1 MRAALYARFST
12 EKQDFSSIADQYRV
26 CEQYAARHSW
36 EIVARYADEGISGA
50 AIGNRPGFNAMMAAA
65 LRGEIDVL
73 LVMELSRLSRS
84 AADLNKAI
92 DRLTFRGVRVI
103 GVSNG
108 YDSARKGHKLQAGVE
123 GVMGEAFRDMIR
135 DKTYTALHGRA
146 ERGVHAGGKSYGY
159 CSVEAKDGR
168 HLQVDP
174 DQARWVTWIFERYAE
189 GWSPRDIAFDLN
201 RQGIPSPRGGT
212 WALSAIY
219 GDKRRTGV
227 GVLSNPLYT
236 GRVIWNRSQ
245 WIKDPDTGKRKRKE
259 RPESE
264 WIVRE
269 DESLRIVSQELWDA
283 VQRRMATSTL
293 HGGNSGKA
301 RPKTLF
307 GGLLRCGSCGGAVVA
322 VSSHRYGCAAR
333 KDRGGTVCDGVL
345 VSRKGTDQQLME
357 LLRKDLFSPLRLAQ
371 LQSDVRDVM
380 RIRRATANAAQN
392 EARNRLAQIETE
404 IANIVA
410 AVKAGAWSQTLQAE
424 LARLEADRDRLQ
436 ALAKTAGRPQRADV
450 GEREIP
456 ELISR
461 YRRLVADLQSAL
473 ERRTESARAA
483 LRDALGE
490 VILSKDGDGAVW
502 AEYEDPAERLLLVA
516 SGGVF
521 PSGSGGRI

>member
-1 MRAALYARFST
+1 MRAAIYARFST

-26 CEQYAARHSW
+26 CEQHAARHSW
-36 EIVARYADEGISGA
+36 EIEARYADEGISGA
-50 AIGNRPGFNAMMAAA
+50 AIGNRPGFNAMMASA

-84 AADLNKAI
+84 AGDLNKTI

-108 YDSARKGHKLQAGVE
+108 YDSERKGHKLQAGVE

-159 CSVEAKDGR
+159 RSVETKDGR
-168 HLQVDP
+168 RLEVDLG
-174 DQARWVTWIFERYAE
+174 QARWVAWIFERYAE

-201 RQGIPSPRGGT
+201 RQGVPSPRGGT
-212 WALSAIY
+212 WAMSAVY
-219 GDKRRTGV
+219 GDKHRTGV
-227 GVLSNPLYT
+227 GILGNPLYI

-245 WIKDPDTGKRKRKE
+245 WIKDPDTGKRKRRE

-264 WIVRE
+264 WIIHE
-269 DESLRIVSQELWDA
+269 DEALRIVSQKLWDT

-293 HGGNSGKA
+293 HGGTSGKA

-322 VSSHRYGCAAR
+322 VSAHRYGCAAR
-333 KDRGGTVCDGVL
+333 KDRGETVCEGVL
-345 VSRKGTDQQLME
+345 VSRKGTDQQLIDI
-357 LLRKDLFSPLRLAQ
+357 LRKDLFSPLRLAQ
-371 LQSDVRDVM
+371 LQSDVRDLM
-380 RIRRATANAAQN
+380 KLRRATTNAAQN
-392 EARNRLAQIETE
+392 ETRGRLAQVETE

-410 AVKAGAWSQTLQAE
+410 AVKAGAWSQTLQVE

-436 ALAKTAGRPQRADV
+436 AAAKTTARLQRTDTTD
-450 GEREIP
+450 REIP

-461 YRRLVADLQSAL
+461 YRSLIENLQNAL
-473 ERRTESARAA
+473 TRQPERARSA
-483 LRDALGE
+483 LRDTLGE

-502 AEYEDPAERLLLVA
+502 AEYENPAERLLLVA
-516 SGGVF
+516 SGGVS